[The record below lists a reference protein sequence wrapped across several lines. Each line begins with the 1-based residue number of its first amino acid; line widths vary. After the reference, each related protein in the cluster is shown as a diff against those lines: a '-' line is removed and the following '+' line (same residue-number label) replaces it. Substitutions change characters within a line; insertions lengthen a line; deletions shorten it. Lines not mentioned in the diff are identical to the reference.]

1 MTTEPGKRQPYRRNE
16 DRRHEIAEAAIAC
29 LVRDGHAKLTA
40 RAVAKEAGLSLGH
53 ITYHFR
59 DMDEI
64 LCEAYRIASSR
75 LRQATAEDLGAR
87 TSGDPLERLETF
99 VRAGFKPDFLSRG
112 YLRLRLDLWSAA
124 VDHPTLAETE
134 AALYESYREELAT
147 LLGDI
152 AHDRNAQAV
161 RICATTDTIMALLDG
176 LWLDW
181 IRRGNENALEN
192 GLSTAMELARSLAK
206 P

>member
-40 RAVAKEAGLSLGH
+40 RAVAREAGLSLGH

-64 LCEAYRIASSR
+64 LCEAYRLASAR
-75 LRQATAEDLGAR
+75 LRQATAEDLRASA
-87 TSGDPLERLETF
+87 SGDPLDRLDAF
-99 VRAGFKPDFLSRG
+99 VRAGFKADFLSRG

-134 AALYESYREELAT
+134 AALYEGYREELAA
-147 LLGDI
+147 LLGDL
-152 AHDRNAQAV
+152 AHDRQAQAA
-161 RICATTDTIMALLDG
+161 RICAATDTIMALLDG

-181 IRRGNENALEN
+181 IRRGNERALEN
-192 GLSTAMELARSLAK
+192 GLSTALDLARALTK